1 MLTFAIANLLVVFFA
16 HCHPQRYVIHKPTF
30 TAALSHNRI
39 PNYLLNAVC
48 ALAAPLSKNPI
59 LRTSQRRIAGSPY
72 TQDALAE
79 MFDRDGQLL
88 VEPNLVTV
96 QALVLLQSV
105 EMLTV
110 FPWTVSTKYD
120 SALSFLW
127 HPYCFE
133 FTALCA

>member
-1 MLTFAIANLLVVFFA
+1 MN
-16 HCHPQRYVIHKPTF
+16 
-30 TAALSHNRI
+30 
-39 PNYLLNAVC
+39 
-48 ALAAPLSKNPI
+48 
-59 LRTSQRRIAGSPY
+59 QRRIAGNPY

-79 MFDRDGQLL
+79 MFDKDGQLL

-120 SALSFLW
+120 SASSFLRR
-127 HPYCFE
+127 PYCVE
-133 FTALCA
+133 FTLSCA